1 MKKATTNKPASEDN
15 DMLTEYDF
23 SDKKGMCG
31 KYSRAY
37 QQGHTVKIHKS
48 DGTITVQY
56 FTLEDGAVMLEPEVR
71 HYFPNSESV
80 NAALRSL
87 IALIP
92 SVPAKPKSHRK
103 PHKAEVHS

>member
-1 MKKATTNKPASEDN
+1 MKKATTNEPVSEDD
-15 DMLTEYDF
+15 DMPLEYDF
-23 SDKKGMCG
+23 SGKQGVRG

-56 FTLEDGAVMLEPEVR
+56 FALEDGAVMLEPEVR

-92 SVPAKPKSHRK
+92 SVPAQPKSRRK
-103 PHKAEVHS
+103 PHKVEVHS